1 MPARDQ
7 LTNEQ
12 LKSLFKSNFD
22 LANYAMQMIRYQIAS
37 GHETS
42 VEIVLNDILKDPNH
56 YSLHELADML
66 EEAKASHQAERDERA
81 DRERR

>member
-1 MPARDQ
+1 MARDQ

-22 LANYAMQMIRYQIAS
+22 LASYAMQMARYQIAA
-37 GHETS
+37 GQATT
-42 VEIVLNDILKDPNH
+42 VEGILNDILQNPNH
-56 YSLHELADML
+56 YTLHQLADMI
-66 EEAKASHQAERDERA
+66 EEAKATHHRERSERS